1 MIFNKFHE
9 RYFVSLL
16 MQISPMFFIVPQRQ
30 ANIKEN
36 LLVTE
41 KGILLESFYS
51 LFLMKETIRQMMTT

>member
-1 MIFNKFHE
+1 
-9 RYFVSLL
+9 

-30 ANIKEN
+30 ANFKEN

>member
-1 MIFNKFHE
+1 
-9 RYFVSLL
+9 

-30 ANIKEN
+30 ANFKEN

-51 LFLMKETIRQMMTT
+51 LFFNERNDKTNDDNLTPGQ

>member
-16 MQISPMFFIVPQRQ
+16 MQISPMFFIVLQRQ
-30 ANIKEN
+30 ANFKEN

-51 LFLMKETIRQMMTT
+51 LFLMKEMIRQMMTT

>member
-1 MIFNKFHE
+1 
-9 RYFVSLL
+9 

-30 ANIKEN
+30 VNFKEN